1 MESSQSTHSDLVTMT
16 DLEEVLE
23 EKGFNAGYQCENPGL
38 FKTAIIEIIKGNENA
53 FQNYMSNGGEPGDV
67 CVGRHKGSGEYTIV
81 HLIKAIV
88 LSGNVNMMKKFL
100 DEYPDYIDYFDN
112 EYTLLSYSIVNK
124 KFDISNYLLDNKI
137 NPNMR
142 EKRNR
147 TSLYYVIF
155 SGNYEL
161 FEKMIKC
168 GADPNLEY
176 AMPRLNMLY
185 HCVANCYSHNK
196 TNENYKKMCLL
207 MLKNGTTIQ
216 HEKYNKEDL
225 DILEELQAELKE
237 SA

>member
-1 MESSQSTHSDLVTMT
+1 MESESSHDVT
-16 DLEEVLE
+16 DLENVLTTE
-23 EKGFNAGYQCENPGL
+23 IFDVDYQCENPGL
-38 FKTAIIEIIKGNENA
+38 FKTTTIEVIKGDIKA
-53 FQNYMSNGGEPGDV
+53 LQNYIDNGGTPNDV

-100 DEYPDYIDYFDN
+100 DDYPDYIDYFDN
-112 EYTLLSYSIVNK
+112 EYSLLSYSIVNK
-124 KFDISNYLLDNKI
+124 KFDISNFLLDNKV

-142 EKRNR
+142 EKRNK

-185 HCVANCYSHNK
+185 HCVANCYSRNK

-216 HEKYNKEDL
+216 HDKFDKKHL

-237 SA
+237 SV